1 MKVSAKLIICLLSI
15 VLLMAGC
22 SQSNKSAPSVSDEE
36 VIVPLTKM
44 DVHFKR
50 AGEFSD
56 TYMVFGGGYFT
67 HPDMIQKITICG
79 IPLDKAISIY
89 EKYPDFD
96 RCESPGAAVA
106 QDALLDLNIIT
117 VDSEVLKILRDALSQ
132 HEHNIRKGGD
142 RIFIKLEGESLVM
155 TSVIMRSMQ
164 KDVMDQFPPKTRQGY
179 YLVKSA
185 GIVEGLIVFED
196 S

>member
-1 MKVSAKLIICLLSI
+1 MKMPIKVMIYFLPV
-15 VLLMAGC
+15 VLLIAGC
-22 SQSNKSAPSVSDEE
+22 SQPTPSISDEE

-56 TYMVFGGGYFT
+56 TYMVCGGGYFT
-67 HPDMIQKITICG
+67 HPDMINKIIICG
-79 IPLDKAISIY
+79 IPIDKAISIY
-89 EKYPDFD
+89 ERYPDFD
-96 RCESPGAAVA
+96 KCESPGASLA

-117 VDSEVLKILRDALSQ
+117 VDSEVLNILKNALSQ
-132 HEHNIRKGGD
+132 HEKNIKRGGD
-142 RIFIKLEGESLVM
+142 RIFVKLEGEALVM
-155 TSVIMRSMQ
+155 TSVIMRRFK
-164 KDVMDQFPPKTRQGY
+164 KDVMDQFPPQTRQGY

-185 GIVEGLIVFED
+185 EIVEAIIVFED